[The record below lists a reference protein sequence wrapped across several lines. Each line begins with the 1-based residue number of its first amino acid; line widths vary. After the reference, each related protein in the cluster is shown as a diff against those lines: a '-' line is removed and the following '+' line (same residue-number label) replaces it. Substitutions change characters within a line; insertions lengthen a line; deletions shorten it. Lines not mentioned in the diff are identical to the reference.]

1 VLDEPTNHLDMRSK
15 DILKSALL
23 QFDGTLIIVSHDR
36 DFLSG
41 LTEKV
46 IEFRHKGIKEY
57 LGDVHDFLDS
67 RKLEHLNELEKKSG
81 KQNPDLP
88 EDSPSQNKLD
98 FERRKQFEREL
109 RKLQNKVEKSE
120 TAIMQMENEIAALDK
135 LLANP
140 DPTHPL
146 IKSGEVYH
154 RYETLKNDLAGEMK
168 IWETM
173 VHELDTF
180 EKVRY

>member
-1 VLDEPTNHLDMRSK
+1 V
-15 DILKSALL
+15 
-23 QFDGTLIIVSHDR
+23 V
-36 DFLSG
+36 
-41 LTEKV
+41 
-46 IEFRHKGIKEY
+46 EFRHKGIKEY

-81 KQNPDLP
+81 KNTTDLS
-88 EDSPSQNKLD
+88 EESPSQNKLD

-120 TAIMQMENEIAALDK
+120 AAIMKMENEISALDK

-154 RYETLKNDLAGEMK
+154 RYETVKNELSSEMK
-168 IWETM
+168 TWETM
-173 VHELDTF
+173 VHELEEL
-180 EKVRY
+180 EKDRE